1 MREHWQNRIRAL
13 VQKRPKGRTFAAF
26 NLNID
31 VVAHVTPQSIQRLVE
46 ITPELDWDQVA
57 QIDVDALTT
66 IRTREE
72 FVAVLRHGF
81 RTGKSALLVRETEEF
96 VPWWREI
103 FLERSESMGGQAG
116 IIANQMAA
124 LGAESVVYSPI
135 LSPRQAGFFLDGVL
149 WPVWQD
155 GKVGYVAATD
165 AGRPDDLTREPWV
178 FEYAK
183 GETFAFPDETI
194 TTPRANRAIIT
205 TGIHGPE
212 RRFHEDI
219 HGFLADLGADLDVAF
234 LAGYHQCGE
243 RPDDPE
249 AVRRYIDRSCEDL
262 ALLAGKNPKL
272 KIHIEY
278 VPTKVR
284 EIETEF
290 YRRLGTVIHSL
301 GINETETRG
310 VMRRYGQD
318 ELAQGLE
325 EDERAFLLYQSGLF
339 LQRELGVERVHIHN
353 LGYYVVVL
361 QKPYHCSPAVV
372 RDACLFASA
381 VNARKAQVGG
391 FVEADSLQSV
401 ADLPVSDVGLQQVTR
416 FAEEVREKGVAL
428 TQVDDG
434 IWEADDHYVLVT
446 PSHIVPNP
454 VVTVG
459 MGDTI
464 SSSAYYYEVS
474 EGKS

>member
-1 MREHWQNRIRAL
+1 MKEHWQNRIRAL

-165 AGRPDDLTREPWV
+165 SGASGRSHSGAV
-178 FEYAK
+178 
-183 GETFAFPDETI
+183 
-194 TTPRANRAIIT
+194 
-205 TGIHGPE
+205 GI
-212 RRFHEDI
+212 
-219 HGFLADLGADLDVAF
+219 
-234 LAGYHQCGE
+234 
-243 RPDDPE
+243 
-249 AVRRYIDRSCEDL
+249 
-262 ALLAGKNPKL
+262 
-272 KIHIEY
+272 
-278 VPTKVR
+278 
-284 EIETEF
+284 
-290 YRRLGTVIHSL
+290 
-301 GINETETRG
+301 
-310 VMRRYGQD
+310 
-318 ELAQGLE
+318 
-325 EDERAFLLYQSGLF
+325 
-339 LQRELGVERVHIHN
+339 
-353 LGYYVVVL
+353 
-361 QKPYHCSPAVV
+361 
-372 RDACLFASA
+372 
-381 VNARKAQVGG
+381 
-391 FVEADSLQSV
+391 
-401 ADLPVSDVGLQQVTR
+401 
-416 FAEEVREKGVAL
+416 
-428 TQVDDG
+428 
-434 IWEADDHYVLVT
+434 
-446 PSHIVPNP
+446 
-454 VVTVG
+454 
-459 MGDTI
+459 
-464 SSSAYYYEVS
+464 
-474 EGKS
+474 